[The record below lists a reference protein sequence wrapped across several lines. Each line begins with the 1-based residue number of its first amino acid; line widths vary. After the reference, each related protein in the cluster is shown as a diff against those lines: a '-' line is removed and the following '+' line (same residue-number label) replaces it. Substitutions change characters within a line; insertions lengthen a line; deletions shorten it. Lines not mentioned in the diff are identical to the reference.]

1 MRFRTF
7 LMNSTKIENEIDQH
21 LLNQFAALTEIFRL
35 RLFQSISEHVTGESY
50 EKIGRACFSG
60 LLEERFVA
68 IRACLASASLEN
80 LYLLKKY
87 IGASFE
93 IQSRQMNEIIKAED
107 TAETAGDVAETVR
120 AETAGDVAE
129 TVRAETADVRA
140 DVRAVDVPV
149 IKIDIVLD
157 KVDAVTQADVSE
169 SIKEPKKRKIKKQ
182 DNRVL
187 VSD

>member
-120 AETAGDVAE
+120 AETA
-129 TVRAETADVRA
+129 DVRA